1 MEFTKDSNR
10 IKLSKREIE
19 VCNLLLTGNCTNK
32 IAELLNIKCNTV
44 STIKKSIFN
53 KTKTIFL
60 HNIKKDDANCLKTLL
75 RIIKNINTLSDQPCI
90 PFNIGT
96 I

>member
-53 KTKTIFL
+53 KTKT
-60 HNIKKDDANCLKTLL
+60 ANLIELYEVYK
-75 RIIKNINTLSDQPCI
+75 
-90 PFNIGT
+90 
-96 I
+96 

>member
-1 MEFTKDSNR
+1 MQFIMDSNS

-19 VCNLLLTGNCTNK
+19 VCTLLLTGNCTNK

-53 KTKTIFL
+53 KTKT
-60 HNIKKDDANCLKTLL
+60 ANLIELYEVYK
-75 RIIKNINTLSDQPCI
+75 
-90 PFNIGT
+90 
-96 I
+96 

>member
-1 MEFTKDSNR
+1 MEFTKDTNR

-53 KTKTIFL
+53 KTKT
-60 HNIKKDDANCLKTLL
+60 ANLIELYEVYK
-75 RIIKNINTLSDQPCI
+75 
-90 PFNIGT
+90 
-96 I
+96 

>member
-1 MEFTKDSNR
+1 MDVNI

-44 STIKKSIFN
+44 STIKKSIFI
-53 KTKTIFL
+53 KTKTNNLIEL
-60 HNIKKDDANCLKTLL
+60 YEVYK
-75 RIIKNINTLSDQPCI
+75 
-90 PFNIGT
+90 
-96 I
+96 

>member
-1 MEFTKDSNR
+1 MDFTMDSNM

-53 KTKTIFL
+53 KTKT
-60 HNIKKDDANCLKTLL
+60 ANLIELYEVYK
-75 RIIKNINTLSDQPCI
+75 
-90 PFNIGT
+90 
-96 I
+96 

>member
-1 MEFTKDSNR
+1 MEILMTSNL

-32 IAELLNIKCNTV
+32 IAELLKIKCNTV

-53 KTKTIFL
+53 KTKTTNLIEL
-60 HNIKKDDANCLKTLL
+60 YEVYK
-75 RIIKNINTLSDQPCI
+75 
-90 PFNIGT
+90 
-96 I
+96 